1 MYRFPILQGRVI
13 ARLTKPMIENAITK
27 LLSNDNRSKVLNVVD
42 FGCGVGPTP
51 IALILLVIETV
62 NKICMEL
69 KLKDDQLPEIQMHM
83 NDLPSNDFNLLF
95 RNIREMQLPK
105 RNGMPF
111 CFVMGTPG
119 SLYNQLFPKNYLH
132 LVHSNYAL
140 HWLSQVPLGIYDE
153 KGNSMNKGGII
164 VSESSPPNVVKAYR
178 AQFQQ
183 DLSSF
188 LKCRSNDVAANG
200 YMIISVSGSPSMVP
214 RHHCS
219 AKLLLQA
226 INSLVLKGLINREKA
241 DNFDMPIHYPF
252 KEEMEGIIREEGS
265 FAIEKIETMAENAG
279 EEITSI
285 KERAE
290 TIAKCIRAAVEVL
303 VSYHF
308 GKHVWDT
315 LYDELI
321 QATLLHLEKEPLHMF
336 TIIFMLKKNV

>member
-51 IALILLVIETV
+51 IALILLVIETA

-83 NDLPSNDFNLLF
+83 NDLPSNDFNLL
-95 RNIREMQLPK
+95 IIIQSTLP
-105 RNGMPF
+105 
-111 CFVMGTPG
+111 
-119 SLYNQLFPKNYLH
+119 QNYLH

-265 FAIEKIETMAENAG
+265 FAIEKIETMVENAG

-321 QATLLHLEKEPLHMF
+321 QATLLHLEKEPLHIF